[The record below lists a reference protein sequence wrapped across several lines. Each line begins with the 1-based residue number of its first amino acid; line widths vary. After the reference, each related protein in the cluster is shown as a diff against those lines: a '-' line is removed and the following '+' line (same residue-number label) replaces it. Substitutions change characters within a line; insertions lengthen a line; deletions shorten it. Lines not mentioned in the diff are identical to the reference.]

1 MISCVQSAV
10 APKTA
15 DTCPQ
20 TLELCDK
27 IPTINFPSKKIIS
40 LVCLAVAPYIVD
52 TLTHQNISIYAV
64 GTYLLDPFL
73 M

>member
-10 APKTA
+10 APKTV
-15 DTCPQ
+15 DTCLQ

-27 IPTINFPSKKIIS
+27 IPCKKIIS

-52 TLTHQNISIYAV
+52 TLTHQNIAIFAV
-64 GTYLLDPFL
+64 GTYLLDV
-73 M
+73 